1 LVKANILALENAGRK
16 INRRYK
22 VMFSND
28 SKIQLAVLQERF
40 KAHEQI
46 IDKVD
51 TAIQT
56 LSETNQN
63 ICRMLAVHDE
73 RLDQCNKDDGDICK
87 KVEDMEVKIDNLY
100 KFRWQ
105 IGGVLAVAAVVIG
118 LLPSITSFLTPKPAP
133 ATIERTK

>member
-1 LVKANILALENAGRK
+1 
-16 INRRYK
+16 
-22 VMFSND
+22 MFGNNSQV
-28 SKIQLAVLQERF
+28 QLAVLQERF

-63 ICRMLAVHDE
+63 ICKMLAVHDE
-73 RLDQCNKDDGDICK
+73 RIEQCKADDGELCK
-87 KVEDMEVKIDNLY
+87 KVEDIETKIDGLY

-105 IGGVLAVAAVVIG
+105 IGGVVALALVLIG
-118 LLPSITSFLTPKPAP
+118 VLPTFMPTLTRVPTS
-133 ATIERTK
+133 ATIERAK

>member
-1 LVKANILALENAGRK
+1 
-16 INRRYK
+16 
-22 VMFSND
+22 MFSND
-28 SKIQLAVLQERF
+28 SKVQIAVLQERF

-63 ICRMLAVHDE
+63 ICKMLAVHDE
-73 RLDQCNKDDGDICK
+73 RLDQCNKDDNELCK
-87 KVEDMEVKIDNLY
+87 KVEDMETKIDGLY

-105 IGGVLAVAAVVIG
+105 IGGVVALTLVLIG
-118 LLPSITSFLTPKPAP
+118 VFSSLMPTLTNVPTS
-133 ATIERTK
+133 ATVERTK

>member
-1 LVKANILALENAGRK
+1 
-16 INRRYK
+16 
-22 VMFSND
+22 MFSND
-28 SKIQLAVLQERF
+28 SKVQIAVLQERF

-63 ICRMLAVHDE
+63 ICKMLAVHDE
-73 RLDQCNKDDGDICK
+73 RLDQCSKDDNELCK
-87 KVEDMEVKIDNLY
+87 KVEDIETKIDSLY

-105 IGGVLAVAAVVIG
+105 IGGVVAFVLVLIG
-118 LLPSITSFLTPKPAP
+118 VFPSLISSLTAAPTP
-133 ATIERTK
+133 ATIERAK

>member
-1 LVKANILALENAGRK
+1 
-16 INRRYK
+16 
-22 VMFSND
+22 MFGNNSQV
-28 SKIQLAVLQERF
+28 QLAVLQERF

-73 RLDQCNKDDGDICK
+73 RITVQAKVDEDICK
-87 KVEDMEVKIDNLY
+87 KVEDIETKIEGLS

-105 IGGVLAVAAVVIG
+105 VGGVLAVVVVVIG
-118 LLPSITSFLTPKPAP
+118 VINSLLPTLLTTLQQPPAV
-133 ATIERTK
+133 ERIK

>member
-1 LVKANILALENAGRK
+1 
-16 INRRYK
+16 
-22 VMFSND
+22 MFGND
-28 SKIQLAVLQERF
+28 SKIELAVLQERF

-63 ICRMLAVHDE
+63 ICRMLAVHEE
-73 RLDQCNKDDGDICK
+73 RIEQCNKDDNELCMKVNDIESK
-87 KVEDMEVKIDNLY
+87 LDGLY

-105 IGGVLAVAAVVIG
+105 AGGVLAVIVALIG
-118 LLPSITSFLTPKPAP
+118 IINAFVPRLLTNVPTS
-133 ATIERTK
+133 ATIEYKK

>member
-1 LVKANILALENAGRK
+1 
-16 INRRYK
+16 
-22 VMFSND
+22 MFGNNSQV
-28 SKIQLAVLQERF
+28 QLAVLQERF

-63 ICRMLAVHDE
+63 ICKMLAVHDE
-73 RLDQCNKDDGDICK
+73 RIEQCKTDDGELCK
-87 KVEDMEVKIDNLY
+87 KVEDIESKIDGLY

-105 IGGVLAVAAVVIG
+105 IGGVVAVALVIVG
-118 LLPSITSFLTPKPAP
+118 LLPTFMPTLTTVPMSDK
-133 ATIERTK
+133 IERAK

>member
-1 LVKANILALENAGRK
+1 
-16 INRRYK
+16 
-22 VMFSND
+22 MFSND

-63 ICRMLAVHDE
+63 ICKMLAVHDE
-73 RLDQCNKDDGDICK
+73 RLDQCSKDDGDICK
-87 KVEDMEVKIDNLY
+87 KVEDIESKLDGLY

-105 IGGVLAVAAVVIG
+105 AGGVLAVVVALIG
-118 LLPSITSFLTPKPAP
+118 IINAFVPKLLTPAPVP

>member
-1 LVKANILALENAGRK
+1 
-16 INRRYK
+16 
-22 VMFSND
+22 MFGNNSQV
-28 SKIQLAVLQERF
+28 QLAVLQERF

-63 ICRMLAVHDE
+63 ICKMLAVHDE
-73 RLDQCNKDDGDICK
+73 RITVQAKVDDDICK
-87 KVEDMEVKIDNLY
+87 KVEDIEGKIDGLY

-105 IGGVLAVAAVVIG
+105 IGGVVAFALVIIG
-118 LLPSITSFLTPKPAP
+118 LLPTVIPTLTTVPVSDR
-133 ATIERTK
+133 IERVK

>member
-1 LVKANILALENAGRK
+1 
-16 INRRYK
+16 
-22 VMFSND
+22 MFSND
-28 SKIQLAVLQERF
+28 SKVQLAVLQERF

-73 RLDQCNKDDGDICK
+73 RLEQCKSDDGELCK
-87 KVEDMEVKIDNLY
+87 KVEDIELKIDNLY

-105 IGGVLAVAAVVIG
+105 IGGVVAFALVLIG
-118 LLPSITSFLTPKPAP
+118 LAPTIIPALTSAP
-133 ATIERTK
+133 QSSKIEHTK

>member
-1 LVKANILALENAGRK
+1 
-16 INRRYK
+16 
-22 VMFSND
+22 MFSND

-87 KVEDMEVKIDNLY
+87 KVEDIEVKIDNLY

-118 LLPSITSFLTPKPAP
+118 LLPSLMPTLTAAP
-133 ATIERTK
+133 ISDKIERTK

>member
-1 LVKANILALENAGRK
+1 MQEHAGDQK
-16 INRRYK
+16 NKPIHK
-22 VMFSND
+22 KMFSND
-28 SKIQLAVLQERF
+28 SKVQIAVLQERF

-63 ICRMLAVHDE
+63 ICKMLAVHDE
-73 RLDQCNKDDGDICK
+73 RLDQCNKDDTELCK
-87 KVEDMEVKIDNLY
+87 KVEDIEGKVDNLY

-105 IGGVLAVAAVVIG
+105 IGGVVALALVLIG
-118 LLPSITSFLTPKPAP
+118 VLPTLMPTLTRVPTS

>member
-1 LVKANILALENAGRK
+1 
-16 INRRYK
+16 
-22 VMFSND
+22 MFSND
-28 SKIQLAVLQERF
+28 SKVQLAVLQERF

-63 ICRMLAVHDE
+63 ICKMLAVHDE
-73 RLDQCNKDDGDICK
+73 RLEQCKTDDNELCK
-87 KVEDMEVKIDNLY
+87 KVEDIESKLDGLY

-105 IGGVLAVAAVVIG
+105 AGGVLAVIVALIG
-118 LLPSITSFLTPKPAP
+118 IVNAFVPKLLTPHQQP
-133 ATIERTK
+133 ATIERAK

>member
-1 LVKANILALENAGRK
+1 
-16 INRRYK
+16 
-22 VMFSND
+22 MFSND

-46 IDKVD
+46 IDKVN

-63 ICRMLAVHDE
+63 ICKMLAVHDE
-73 RLDQCNKDDGDICK
+73 RISVQAKADDDICK
-87 KVEDMEVKIDNLY
+87 KVEDIEGKIDNLY

-105 IGGVLAVAAVVIG
+105 IGGVIAVAAVLVG
-118 LLPSITSFLTPKPAP
+118 FLPTVVSALTSTPTP

>member
-1 LVKANILALENAGRK
+1 
-16 INRRYK
+16 
-22 VMFSND
+22 MFSND
-28 SKIQLAVLQERF
+28 SKVQIAVLQERF
-40 KAHEQI
+40 KAHDQI
-46 IDKVD
+46 IEKVD

-73 RLDQCNKDDGDICK
+73 RIDQCNKNDNELCK
-87 KVEDMEVKIDNLY
+87 KVEDIEIKIDSLY

-118 LLPSITSFLTPKPAP
+118 LLPSITSFLTPTSAP
-133 ATIERTK
+133 ATIERAK

>member
-1 LVKANILALENAGRK
+1 
-16 INRRYK
+16 
-22 VMFSND
+22 MFSND
-28 SKIQLAVLQERF
+28 SKVQIAVLQERF

-46 IDKVD
+46 IEKVD
-51 TAIQT
+51 TAIKT

-73 RLDQCNKDDGDICK
+73 RLDQCKADDSELCK
-87 KVEDMEVKIDNLY
+87 KVEDIETKIDGLY

-105 IGGVLAVAAVVIG
+105 IGGVVALALVLIGVIPT
-118 LLPSITSFLTPKPAP
+118 LMPSLTSVPTS

>member
-1 LVKANILALENAGRK
+1 
-16 INRRYK
+16 
-22 VMFSND
+22 MFGND

-51 TAIQT
+51 SAIQT

-63 ICRMLAVHDE
+63 ICKMLAVHDE
-73 RLDQCNKDDGDICK
+73 RIAGCGKESEDISK
-87 KVEDMEVKIDNLY
+87 KVEDIESKVDGLY

-105 IGGVLAVAAVVIG
+105 IGGVVAFVVIMFTLIPTVLSMTQSETLIFNEPQG
-118 LLPSITSFLTPKPAP
+118 VDKA
-133 ATIERTK
+133 K

>member
-1 LVKANILALENAGRK
+1 
-16 INRRYK
+16 
-22 VMFSND
+22 MFGND
-28 SKIQLAVLQERF
+28 SRVEIAVLQERF

-46 IDKVD
+46 MEKVD

-63 ICRMLAVHDE
+63 ICKMLAVHDE
-73 RLDQCNKDDGDICK
+73 RLDQCNKDDSELCK
-87 KVEDMEVKIDNLY
+87 KVEDMELKIDNLF

-105 IGGVLAVAAVVIG
+105 VGGVLAVAAVLIG
-118 LLPSITSFLTPKPAP
+118 TINAFVPKLLTHNQTP

>member
-1 LVKANILALENAGRK
+1 MVEKDPAKTGWPK
-16 INRRYK
+16 
-22 VMFSND
+22 MFNND

-51 TAIQT
+51 TAIQS

-63 ICRMLAVHDE
+63 ICKMLAVHDE
-73 RLDQCNKDDGDICK
+73 RIGVQAKVDDDICK
-87 KVEDMEVKIDNLY
+87 KVEDIESRIDNLF

-105 IGGVLAVAAVVIG
+105 VGGVLAVTVVLIG
-118 LLPSITSFLTPKPAP
+118 VFNAFGPKLLTPAPAS

>member
-1 LVKANILALENAGRK
+1 MVEKVLAKTGRNK
-16 INRRYK
+16 MFGNESK
-22 VMFSND
+22 VQ
-28 SKIQLAVLQERF
+28 IAVLQERF

-73 RLDQCNKDDGDICK
+73 RITVQAKVDDDICK
-87 KVEDMEVKIDNLY
+87 KVEDIETKIDGLY

-105 IGGVLAVAAVVIG
+105 IGGVVALVLVVVGLA
-118 LLPSITSFLTPKPAP
+118 PSFIPIMTDTQARQERLTK
-133 ATIERTK
+133 

>member
-1 LVKANILALENAGRK
+1 
-16 INRRYK
+16 
-22 VMFSND
+22 MFGNNSQV
-28 SKIQLAVLQERF
+28 QLAVLQERF

-51 TAIQT
+51 TAIQR

-63 ICRMLAVHDE
+63 ICKMLAVHDE
-73 RLDQCNKDDGDICK
+73 RITVQGKVDDDICK
-87 KVEDMEVKIDNLY
+87 KVEDIESRIDGLY

-105 IGGVLAVAAVVIG
+105 IGGVIAVAAVLVG
-118 LLPSITSFLTPKPAP
+118 FLPTVVSTLTPTPTP

>member
-1 LVKANILALENAGRK
+1 MLENAGRK
-16 INRRYK
+16 INLRYK
-22 VMFSND
+22 AMFSND

-87 KVEDMEVKIDNLY
+87 KVEDIEVKIDNLY

-105 IGGVLAVAAVVIG
+105 IGGVLAVAVVIIG

-133 ATIERTK
+133 ATIERVK

>member
-1 LVKANILALENAGRK
+1 
-16 INRRYK
+16 
-22 VMFSND
+22 MFGND
-28 SKIQLAVLQERF
+28 SKVELAVLQERF

-63 ICRMLAVHDE
+63 ICRMLAVHEE
-73 RLDQCNKDDGDICK
+73 RIEQCNKDDTELCK
-87 KVEDMEVKIDNLY
+87 KVDDIETKLDGLY

-105 IGGVLAVAAVVIG
+105 VGGVLAVAVVVIG
-118 LLPSITSFLTPKPAP
+118 TINAFVPRLLTFISTP
-133 ATIERTK
+133 ATLERTK

>member
-1 LVKANILALENAGRK
+1 MVTKKKTTAIGT
-16 INRRYK
+16 
-22 VMFSND
+22 MFGNNSQV
-28 SKIQLAVLQERF
+28 QLAVLQERF

-63 ICRMLAVHDE
+63 ICKMLAVHDE
-73 RLDQCNKDDGDICK
+73 RIEQCKADDTELCK
-87 KVEDMEVKIDNLY
+87 KVEDIEGKIDNLY

-105 IGGVLAVAAVVIG
+105 IGGVVALALVIVG
-118 LLPSITSFLTPKPAP
+118 LLPTFMPTLTTVPMSDK
-133 ATIERTK
+133 IERAK

>member
-1 LVKANILALENAGRK
+1 
-16 INRRYK
+16 
-22 VMFSND
+22 MFGND
-28 SKIQLAVLQERF
+28 SRVEIAVLQERF

-46 IDKVD
+46 MEKVD

-63 ICRMLAVHDE
+63 ICKMLAVHDE
-73 RLDQCNKDDGDICK
+73 RLDQCNKDDGELCK
-87 KVEDMEVKIDNLY
+87 KVEDIEIKIDNLF

-105 IGGVLAVAAVVIG
+105 VGGVLAVAAVLIG
-118 LLPSITSFLTPKPAP
+118 TINAFVPKLLTHNQTP

>member
-1 LVKANILALENAGRK
+1 
-16 INRRYK
+16 
-22 VMFSND
+22 MFSND

-63 ICRMLAVHDE
+63 ICKMLAVHDE
-73 RLDQCNKDDGDICK
+73 RLDQCNKDDSDICK
-87 KVEDMEVKIDNLY
+87 KVEDIETKLDGLY

-105 IGGVLAVAAVVIG
+105 VGGVLAVAAVLIG
-118 LLPSITSFLTPKPAP
+118 VVNAFVPNLLTTSRTS